1 MVKALFA
8 LAKYLTWWFIRP
20 LGSRLF
26 CKSHTH
32 AAKIKFQQNACSSCI
47 KQYFT
52 FLLGGENRHSY
63 FIKSIA
69 SSHYFF
75 NTITSS
81 SCSRCVEDTPGYTLV
96 HTLVHDKYSP
106 AGWVSRNLRPKCKL
120 NNSVLYPGLLQVVL
134 FTVRRYNVPYIWMC
148 LVLQRDSRFVSRN
161 YHATD
166 IALTERLG
174 QNSF

>member
-81 SCSRCVEDTPGYTLV
+81 SCSRWVEDTPGYTLV

-106 AGWVSRNLRPKCKL
+106 AGWVSRELRPKCKTIPCYTPDCFKSSCL
-120 NNSVLYPGLLQVVL
+120 LFVDTMSRIFECVWFCNVTPDLYRGTITQQ
-134 FTVRRYNVPYIWMC
+134 T
-148 LVLQRDSRFVSRN
+148 S
-161 YHATD
+161 H
-166 IALTERLG
+166 
-174 QNSF
+174 